1 MRQGIGAA
9 VSVDRDHLIE
19 LLERLG
25 DADDGSVL
33 GAARE
38 AHAAV
43 AGAGRS
49 WAEVI
54 AVAEV
59 AGEAGGDQDA
69 EEEEALPVAGRD
81 AGEALEIIA
90 RLLARSDLSQETRE
104 ELLGYKRDIE
114 AGELDDAE
122 RSYLRALDRR
132 LSQ

>member
-1 MRQGIGAA
+1 M
-9 VSVDRDHLIE
+9 SVDREHLIE
-19 LLERLG
+19 LLGRLG
-25 DADDGSVL
+25 DPDDGTVL

-43 AGAGRS
+43 AGAGRK

-54 AVAEV
+54 AVPEV
-59 AGEAGGDQDA
+59 AEEPAGDEDEAKGQ
-69 EEEEALPVAGRD
+69 EPPVADLD

-90 RLLARSDLSQETRE
+90 RLLARADLYQETRE

-114 AGELDDAE
+114 TGEFDDAE